1 MADYLRESGRSLG
14 MATRVDTPQASQTF
28 ADAARAAGMK
38 SGTAFDPSV
47 YNGSAAYAAL
57 IRAQADVYTAENVMK
72 EGSMWTGPTSYNFAQ
87 ADAFMD
93 IANADKKQV
102 RGHVLF
108 YPVKAAAWQTAGLTS
123 ANWQDLCEAYLQA
136 VLTRA
141 SLRSVTDWDVVNEII
156 AGDTGSDAMGYITGT
171 PHIAAAG
178 SGDAF
183 LQTVFKLF
191 DKYAPGVRAFYC
203 DSNVEF
209 ANDPYHNVK
218 RANLIAA
225 MTRAKD
231 AGCRIDG
238 YSMQCHLR
246 PDPFAN
252 DYRHDRHLLRNFCRS
267 LIDLGMVINITEI
280 DVQYP
285 AGGWTGSNRE
295 WDRIAAEYVY
305 QVVDTILDATEGT
318 ASFPSHI
325 STWGLSDEYT
335 SWTKPQRSHPF
346 DTALNPKTMFT
357 ALRQVLGG
365 YTK

>member
-136 VLTRA
+136 VLTRP

-191 DKYAPGVRAFYC
+191 DKYAPNTRAFYC
-203 DSNVEF
+203 ESNTEF
-209 ANDPYHNVK
+209 ADDPYHNVK
-218 RANLIAA
+218 RANVIAA
-225 MTRAKD
+225 LTRAKD

-238 YSMQCHLR
+238 YSMQCHLQ

-252 DYRHDRHLLRNFCRS
+252 DYRLDRHRLRNFCRQ
-267 LIDLGMVINITEI
+267 LMDLGLIINITEF
-280 DVQYP
+280 DVRYP

-295 WDRIAAEYVY
+295 WDRIAAEYIY
-305 QVVDTILDATEGT
+305 QTGDTILEATEGT
-318 ASFPSHI
+318 ASFPHHI

-346 DTALNPKTMFT
+346 DTNLNPKTMFT
-357 ALRQVLGG
+357 ALRQLLGG